1 MWTRLHFSFSNWKS
15 SVFEK
20 VKWWSLSHLL
30 SSPLLPGCFNPLSH
44 GEKEGEKTGREER
57 GRQGE
62 RDRTYQTTF
71 IPEYRQSSAHYPS
84 LPLPSEQ
91 SSPLPPRSHC
101 IQVEESPF
109 QGLPLFYTWKDFLY
123 CFSSSRK
130 MSNLPITCSPERGK
144 DPLEMY
150 QVPPTNILKIKDI

>member
-1 MWTRLHFSFSNWKS
+1 MWTCLHFSFSNWKS

-20 VKWWSLSHLL
+20 VTWWSLSHLL

-44 GEKEGEKTGREER
+44 GGRRERRLEGRR

-71 IPEYRQSSAHYPS
+71 IPEYRQLSEHYPS
-84 LPLPSEQ
+84 LPLPY
-91 SSPLPPRSHC
+91 LRSHC
-101 IQVEESPF
+101 IQVEESQF
-109 QGLPLFYTWKDFLY
+109 QSLPLFYTLKDFLY

-130 MSNLPITCSPERGK
+130 MSDLPIICSPESGK